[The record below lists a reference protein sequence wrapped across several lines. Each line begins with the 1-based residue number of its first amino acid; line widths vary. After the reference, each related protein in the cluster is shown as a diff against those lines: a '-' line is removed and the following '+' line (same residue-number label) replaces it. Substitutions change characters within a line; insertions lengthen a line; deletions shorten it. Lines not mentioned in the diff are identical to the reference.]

1 FDDYEALIAGSSN
14 EAVEGKFLGGPMF
27 YTSGTTGRPKG
38 VRSASRSGPPPIE
51 MIEMMGAGLTAML
64 SIPADGVT
72 LICGPV
78 YHSAQWAFSYLPMIA
93 GSTVV
98 MRHRFD
104 AAEVLALIDRH
115 HVTNVH
121 LVPTQFHRL
130 LSVDDASKERFSGKS
145 LVAVWHGA
153 APCPPDVKR
162 RMLEWWGDVVF
173 EYYGSTEGSI
183 VTTASPQEW
192 RERPGTVGKA
202 TPMVELRIV
211 ADDGTTAP

>member
-1 FDDYEALIAGSSN
+1 MLVPVNWHFTAEELAYVIGNSESKVLFAATPFLETAAAAVARGETPTLRRCIVIGGSVAGFDDYEALIAASSN

-38 VRSASRSGPPPIE
+38 VRSASRGAPPQIE

-104 AAEVLALIDRH
+104 AAEVH
-115 HVTNVH
+115 
-121 LVPTQFHRL
+121 
-130 LSVDDASKERFSGKS
+130 
-145 LVAVWHGA
+145 
-153 APCPPDVKR
+153 
-162 RMLEWWGDVVF
+162 
-173 EYYGSTEGSI
+173 
-183 VTTASPQEW
+183 
-192 RERPGTVGKA
+192 
-202 TPMVELRIV
+202 
-211 ADDGTTAP
+211 